1 MKSRTLAHSVLLRY
15 FLHPAISEITHDN
28 RQGSRWESALGESCR
43 SAIQDLIQDGLLIPY
58 LLKPDDCRGIES
70 IFGLADLKRMAKER
84 GLKVS
89 GRKEDL
95 AKRLLAA
102 DFSGIAGLIAGLGLV
117 VCSSAGLLAA
127 GLYDQRR
134 QEMLRTVESALRAG
148 GFDEAIQAKG
158 SFEKEVGFPR
168 WEFESEPDLEDLRR
182 LATARPTALS
192 SRSPTELQELRVAA
206 GLAMLGLDPNSSV
219 SVEDKRDIGTLLS
232 FASVQRNLEFWR
244 RSGVVTGARILGSS
258 DGPCS
263 ECKKLHD
270 IVWSLDQVPEIPNPK
285 CTSSLGCRCVIV
297 AELQDNGGVQKL
309 PR

>member
-1 MKSRTLAHSVLLRY
+1 VLLRY

-43 SAIQDLIQDGLLIPY
+43 SAILGLIQDGLLIPY

-117 VCSSAGLLAA
+117 VCSSAGLFVA
-127 GLYDQRR
+127 GLYDQRK
-134 QEMLRTVESALRAG
+134 QEMLTVESALRAG

-168 WEFESEPDLEDLRR
+168 SEFESEPDLEDLRR
-182 LATARPTALS
+182 LTTARPTALS

-206 GLAMLGLDPNSSV
+206 GLAMLGLAPNSSV

-244 RSGVVTGARILGSS
+244 RSGVVTGARLLGSS
-258 DGPCS
+258 D
-263 ECKKLHD
+263 
-270 IVWSLDQVPEIPNPK
+270 
-285 CTSSLGCRCVIV
+285 
-297 AELQDNGGVQKL
+297 
-309 PR
+309 

>member
-1 MKSRTLAHSVLLRY
+1 MIFDQNRGSARSSGNIARSRRHRHCPAKTLGYLPARVPTPSGALLGQAPR
-15 FLHPAISEITHDN
+15 
-28 RQGSRWESALGESCR
+28 
-43 SAIQDLIQDGLLIPY
+43 
-58 LLKPDDCRGIES
+58 
-70 IFGLADLKRMAKER
+70 
-84 GLKVS
+84 
-89 GRKEDL
+89 
-95 AKRLLAA
+95 
-102 DFSGIAGLIAGLGLV
+102 IAGLIAGLGLV
-117 VCSSAGLLAA
+117 VCSSAGLLVA

-168 WEFESEPDLEDLRR
+168 REFESEPDLEDLRR
-182 LATARPTALS
+182 LTTARRTALS

-206 GLAMLGLDPNSSV
+206 GLAMLGLAPNSSV

-244 RSGVVTGARILGSS
+244 RSGVVTGARLLGSS
-258 DGPCS
+258 DGPCA

-285 CTSSLGCRCVIV
+285 CTSSLGC
-297 AELQDNGGVQKL
+297 
-309 PR
+309 